1 MSNREKTILDKAQL
15 DASRIGARLF
25 RNNVGSGWVG
35 RIVGNKADTITLL
48 NPRPL
53 HAGLCKGSSDLI
65 GWTPVVVTPE
75 MVGKMIAVFTAIEGK
90 TKGVRTTLEQSSFL
104 TAVTDAGGIGSVL
117 REGVEVRDLLRTG
130 FNKAAP

>member
-1 MSNREKTILDKAQL
+1 MSSREKTILDKAQL
-15 DASRIGARLF
+15 DASRVGARLF

-75 MVGKMIAVFTAIEGK
+75 MVGKTVAVFTAIEGK

-117 REGVEVRDLLRTG
+117 REGAQVKDLLRPG